1 MNSLSW
7 MLYASDALPS
17 LAKAVQLIAILG
29 LVGIGFWGFVSA
41 GMNAEPFPSN
51 VPTPKLKWAIWLT
64 AVLLI
69 FCLIPGERTILLI
82 AASEAAETYV
92 SSETGKAMMDKLNA
106 AIDAQLD
113 SLAAPK

>member
-17 LAKAVQLIAILG
+17 LAAAARLSAILG
-29 LVGIGFWGFVSA
+29 LVGLGFWAFIAA
-41 GMNAEPFPSN
+41 GMNAEPCSSKI
-51 VPTPKLKWAIWLT
+51 PTPKPKWAVWLM
-64 AVLLI
+64 AVLLA